1 MQRIAES
8 ENVQPGLF
16 ARREPPRVR
25 LAIAAWG
32 LVVSG
37 EVSLAAW
44 ADLGVEALRE
54 RYSRNERTATT
65 VTADARR
72 LFRYLQAV
80 GAKRWEDV
88 TCELVT
94 RWFWAARPDRAGRLS
109 KVSPSTAG
117 KRQWYA
123 LACFE
128 ELARLGAP
136 INPSELIGPR
146 IPRHGAAVPARP
158 LTDDEAQRARRH
170 ADTPL
175 VTSRRPLLLAG
186 AFGGG
191 TATEIAALRLRDL
204 NIAESTITFSGDA
217 ARTNPLDGWSIAA
230 FQRWL
235 HNQPEAPDADAPL
248 CVTPGMDLFRGA
260 QSVSV
265 RLGEVLREAG
275 LMGRPG
281 VTARSLRLTTAR
293 AVLNRDGIEAAALFL
308 GAVSLDTT
316 AAALGHCWRDSD
328 V

>member
-1 MQRIAES
+1 M
-8 ENVQPGLF
+8 G
-16 ARREPPRVR
+16 
-25 LAIAAWG
+25 
-32 LVVSG
+32 
-37 EVSLAAW
+37 
-44 ADLGVEALRE
+44 
-54 RYSRNERTATT
+54 
-65 VTADARR
+65 
-72 LFRYLQAV
+72 AV
-80 GAKRWEDV
+80 RWEDV

-94 RWFWAARPDRAGRLS
+94 RWLWAARPDRAGRLAE
-109 KVSPSTAG
+109 VSASTAG
-117 KRQWYA
+117 KRQWHA
-123 LACFE
+123 LVCFE

-136 INPSELIGPR
+136 IDPSALVGPR
-146 IPRHGAAVPARP
+146 IARHSAAAPARP
-158 LTDDEAQRARRH
+158 LTDGEAQLARRH

-191 TATEIAALRLRDL
+191 TATEIAGLRLRDL
-204 NIAESTITFSGDA
+204 DLAAGTVTFSGDA

-235 HNQPEAPDADAPL
+235 LNQPEAPDPDAPL

-265 RLGEVLREAG
+265 RLGAVLREAG

-281 VTARSLRLTTAR
+281 ITARSLRLTTAR
-293 AVLNRDGIEAAALFL
+293 AVLDCDGIEAAARFL